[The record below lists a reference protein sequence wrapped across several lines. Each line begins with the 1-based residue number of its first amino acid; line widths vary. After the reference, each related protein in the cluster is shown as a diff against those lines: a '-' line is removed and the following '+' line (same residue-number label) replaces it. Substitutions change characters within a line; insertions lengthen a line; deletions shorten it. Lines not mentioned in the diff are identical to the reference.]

1 MENLNGLLSA
11 AFLILIAA
19 AAAVTGSMVVLGLF
33 DRLFSKK
40 KSPAPDPE
48 SPGDHEQDDEDD
60 DDLEHLHNQ
69 QMRKFSTGRGAY
81 YALFARTE
89 MFSATAARMSAFNA
103 FSSILSP
110 S

>member
-40 KSPAPDPE
+40 KSPAPSPE

-60 DDLEHLHNQ
+60 HKISEMHAE
-69 QMRKFSTGRGAY
+69 QMRKFGASRGA
-81 YALFARTE
+81 F
-89 MFSATAARMSAFNA
+89 
-103 FSSILSP
+103 
-110 S
+110 

>member
-48 SPGDHEQDDEDD
+48 SPGDRDQDDEDD
-60 DDLEHLHNQ
+60 DDLADLHTQ
-69 QMRKFSTGRGAY
+69 QMRKFSAGPGRI
-81 YALFARTE
+81 LARKRRDYPWP
-89 MFSATAARMSAFNA
+89 AR
-103 FSSILSP
+103 LSLANKKARP
-110 S
+110 I

>member
-33 DRLFSKK
+33 DRLSSKK

-48 SPGDHEQDDEDD
+48 SPGDRDQDDEDD
-60 DDLEHLHNQ
+60 DDLAQ
-69 QMRKFSTGRGAY
+69 QMRKFSAGPGAHS
-81 YALFARTE
+81 
-89 MFSATAARMSAFNA
+89 SA
-103 FSSILSP
+103 
-110 S
+110 

>member
-1 MENLNGLLSA
+1 MENLSGLLSA

-48 SPGDHEQDDEDD
+48 SPDDREQDDEDD
-60 DDLEHLHNQ
+60 DDLEDLHTQ
-69 QMRKFSTGRGAY
+69 QMRKFSASRGAY
-81 YALFARTE
+81 
-89 MFSATAARMSAFNA
+89 
-103 FSSILSP
+103 
-110 S
+110 

>member
-40 KSPAPDPE
+40 KIPAPDAK
-48 SPGDHEQDDEDD
+48 SSGDHEQDDEDD
-60 DDLEHLHNQ
+60 EDLEDLHTQ
-69 QMRKFSTGRGAY
+69 QMRKFSASRGA
-81 YALFARTE
+81 F
-89 MFSATAARMSAFNA
+89 
-103 FSSILSP
+103 
-110 S
+110 